1 MKIEKKK
8 IVFISVLAVIVI
20 FLVTYTLMI
29 TGEDEEHHENLR
41 QTEIPAL
48 EEESQETY
56 NSKLEAIDNLKEVRD
71 KNAPSIYDE
80 TFLDSLGYYDTG
92 LLEKE
97 KERKIDSIYE
107 LGKARQAQIANLM
120 KTRPTSPTENSSPSL
135 IKTVPK
141 VDTTEVEKKR
151 KIEAKEMGLEHQLFF
166 ASAPTK
172 PQDFITNTTDKE
184 IKVVVDGTQVV
195 KANSRLRMRL
205 SEPARIGDK
214 FIPKN
219 TPVFG
224 FVSFQPNRVLIEIEN
239 IHKHNTSLKA
249 FDLEDGSE
257 GIYIEN
263 NFRAEVTTEVLD
275 DIIGDINI
283 PTVPQVSGISKVFR
297 RNNRNVKVSIINNY
311 RLILKAD
318 KTEPNWGMANQ

>member
-1 MKIEKKK
+1 MKIEKNK
-8 IVFISVLAVIVI
+8 IVFISVLVVIVI

-41 QTEIPAL
+41 QTEIPDL
-48 EEESQETY
+48 EEESHEIY
-56 NSKLEAIDNLKEVRD
+56 DSKLEAIDKLKEVRD

-80 TFLDSLGYYDTG
+80 TFLDSLGYYDTK

-107 LGKARQAQIANLM
+107 LGKARQAQIAHLTQ
-120 KTRPTSPTENSSPSL
+120 TRPSRPPENNSPAL
-135 IKTVPK
+135 IKKVPK
-141 VDTTEVEKKR
+141 VDTAEIEETR

-166 ASAPTK
+166 ASAPQE
-172 PQDFITNTTDKE
+172 PEDVITNTTDKE
-184 IKVVVDGTQVV
+184 IKVMVDGTQVV

-205 SEPARIGDK
+205 AQPASIGDK

-239 IHKHNTSLKA
+239 INKHQTSLKA

-263 NFRAEVTTEVLD
+263 NFRAEVATEVLD
-275 DIIGDINI
+275 DVIGDINI
-283 PTVPQVSGISKVFR
+283 PSVPQVSGISKVFR
-297 RNNRNVKVSIINNY
+297 RNNRNVKVTILNNY
-311 RLILKAD
+311 RLILKASRP
-318 KTEPNWGMANQ
+318 ESNWGLANQ